1 MRGRISWGGRPSAVL
16 GVSWMRRLIALC
28 LALCLS
34 FCPGAEA
41 ASVARGVFLSELLEA
56 RGLDWSSVRENDGA
70 AFILRSGLVTDPVGK
85 LLVCFTLDFAT
96 ALVEALRGQVDHL
109 IHCESI

>member
-1 MRGRISWGGRPSAVL
+1 
-16 GVSWMRRLIALC
+16 MRRLITLY

-56 RGLDWSSVRENDGA
+56 RGLDWSSARENDGA

-85 LLVCFTLDFAT
+85 LNAPAT
-96 ALVEALRGQVDHL
+96 RRDALRWSV
-109 IHCESI
+109 